1 MEGAS
6 SKPSPEISTTDH
18 LQTPTDVTSAP
29 NDDHLDE
36 DNVMDEEGVDTEL
49 EDVPGAMVMPLEIPE
64 PLRAMNSS
72 EEEKQEETITT
83 PDSDLRL
90 PTLLSEPPQ
99 IYLPSPVK
107 STKEERVIRSPASAR
122 RSRSS
127 SPADYPAIT
136 ERSALMLVSLPID
149 SLHCVA
155 SFLSASE
162 WANFGQANKAAR
174 KISQEIFRRVR
185 MHGFKCATE
194 VVSAWV
200 SFHHFY
206 GPRGSLL

>member
-72 EEEKQEETITT
+72 EEEKQEETIDEEKGEGETITT

-155 SFLSASE
+155 SFLSATE

-200 SFHHFY
+200 SF
-206 GPRGSLL
+206 